1 MSCQGRVGYSNPK
14 FDELIGRVRGDFDA
28 AKRCA
33 LQNEAAEMIVNDAPV
48 IHLWNHLLASGAR
61 KTIPYRADPNNEVWL
76 MTVRM

>member
-1 MSCQGRVGYSNPK
+1 MSCQGCVGYSNPK
-14 FDELIGRVRGDFDA
+14 FDELIARVRGEFDA

-48 IHLWNHLLASGAR
+48 IQLWNHLLASGAR
-61 KTIPYRADPNNEVWL
+61 KTITYRADPNNEVWL